1 MHIDSTEIQYYNAL
15 IQVGTNGWISFGRSI
30 EGSDPELFPPTSS
43 AYVFWTYVIAPFWAN
58 QSTLDGGIVSWEIHN
73 NSLSPD
79 IIDQVNTF
87 IKEEYGDS
95 EFNGT
100 WMMIFFWEDVAPLE
114 ESIVSLHDP
123 VLDVNNSSCD

>member
-1 MHIDSTEIQYYNAL
+1 M
-15 IQVGTNGWISFGRSI
+15 
-30 EGSDPELFPPTSS
+30 
-43 AYVFWTYVIAPFWAN
+43 
-58 QSTLDGGIVSWEIHN
+58 SWEIHN